1 MKMYFIYNPHAG
13 MERIRSNLLDIID
26 IFVKSG
32 YEVTVY
38 PTQNSGD
45 AIDAT
50 VNMKPGYDLLVC
62 SGGDGTLDEVV
73 AGMMKREDRIPIG
86 YVPAGS
92 TNDFA
97 RTLKIPRDMRKAAE
111 VVTNGV
117 EFRCDMGA
125 FNDRSFVYV
134 AAFGLFTDISYGT
147 EQNMKNTFGHLAYII
162 EAMSRIGPVK
172 SFHIKTEHDGITE
185 EDDYVFGMVSNSL
198 SIAGI
203 SGLERKGVLLD
214 DGLFEVTLIKM
225 PMDTA
230 EFGEIAAALVNGTS
244 NDFVSFFKTGE
255 ISFSSDEAIDWS
267 LDGEFGGSIRE
278 VRVKN
283 RHRSLRVM
291 VPGDAELPRVKKA
304 PALPEKKDTI
314 TGEPV

>member
-1 MKMYFIYNPHAG
+1 MYFIYNPHAG

-45 AIDAT
+45 AVNAT
-50 VNMKPGYDLLVC
+50 VNMKPGYDMLVC

-73 AGMMKREDRIPIG
+73 AGMMQREDRIPIG

-97 RTLKIPRDMRKAAE
+97 KTLKIPRDMRKAAE
-111 VVTNGV
+111 VVTRGV

-125 FNDRSFVYV
+125 FNDRTFVYV

-162 EAMSRIGPVK
+162 EAMSRIGPVQSYRLK
-172 SFHIKTEHDGITE
+172 IEHDGIVE
-185 EDDYVFGMVSNSL
+185 EDEYVFGMVSNTLSVAGLKSL
-198 SIAGI
+198 
-203 SGLERKGVLLD
+203 ENKGVLLD
-214 DGLFEVTLIKM
+214 DGLFEVSLIKM
-225 PMDTA
+225 PDDTA
-230 EFGEIAAALVNGTS
+230 AFGEIAAALVNDTT
-244 NDFVSFFKTGE
+244 NDYVSFFRTSE
-255 ISFSSDEAIDWS
+255 ISFTSDGSVDWT
-267 LDGEFGGSIRE
+267 LDGEFGGSLKE
-278 VRVKN
+278 VKVRNCHKA
-283 RHRSLRVM
+283 LTVM
-291 VPGDAELPRVKKA
+291 VPQDAALPRQKE
-304 PALPEKKDTI
+304 PERLP
-314 TGEPV
+314 G